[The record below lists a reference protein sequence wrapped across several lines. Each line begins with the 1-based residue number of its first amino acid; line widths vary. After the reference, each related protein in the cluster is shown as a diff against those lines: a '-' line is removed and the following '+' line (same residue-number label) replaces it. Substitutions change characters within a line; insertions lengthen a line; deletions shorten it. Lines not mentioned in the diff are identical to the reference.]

1 MVANNQRGRHQGEQ
15 LVAVLH
21 HGKMPCECPLCAK
34 SRHCDAEL
42 VRYASAISASRRL
55 RSLRP
60 EGNPTGRN
68 EAFTMQRLPLASLY
82 RDNRWHQ
89 LLLWIPNRLQE
100 KPLEVGRCAR
110 LFLCSRQIS
119 HEGVGAIS

>member
-42 VRYASAISASRRL
+42 VRYASAISGRRAAD
-55 RSLRP
+55 SQTEQP
-60 EGNPTGRN
+60 P
-68 EAFTMQRLPLASLY
+68 P
-82 RDNRWHQ
+82 
-89 LLLWIPNRLQE
+89 P
-100 KPLEVGRCAR
+100 
-110 LFLCSRQIS
+110 
-119 HEGVGAIS
+119 